1 MRYALLLALAAF
13 LPLSVP
19 AAADPISD
27 SVAAL
32 PGAIEEVKIAGT
44 WQKGDKSG
52 PYRIVISR
60 SGGDSV
66 TARLFVQWIA
76 YQEDGGA
83 TVDSTTEIKELA
95 DLKLDIV
102 SFESESDEDGLAV
115 YLETIDPNGDKDGS
129 YELHV
134 LSPAEYRFGPATN

>member
-1 MRYALLLALAAF
+1 MRYAFLLVLAAL
-13 LPLSVP
+13 LPLSTP
-19 AAADPISD
+19 AAADIISD
-27 SVAAL
+27 GVAAL
-32 PGAIEEVKIAGT
+32 PGAVEEVRIAGT
-44 WQKGDKSG
+44 WQSGEKSG

-66 TARLFVQWIA
+66 TARLFVQWLA

-83 TVDSTTEIKELA
+83 TVDSTIEIKELA

-102 SFESESDEDGLAV
+102 SFESESDQDGLSV

-129 YELHV
+129 Y
-134 LSPAEYRFGPATN
+134 

>member
-1 MRYALLLALAAF
+1 MKYAFVLALAVA
-13 LPLSVP
+13 LPLVP
-19 AAADPISD
+19 PAFADPIAD
-27 SVAAL
+27 GVAAI

-60 SGGDSV
+60 SGGDAV

-83 TVDSTTEIKELA
+83 TVDSTIEIKELA

-102 SFESESDEDGLAV
+102 SFESESDDDGLSV
-115 YLETIDPNGDKDGS
+115 YIETIDPNGDKDGS

-134 LSPAEYRFGPATN
+134 VSPTDYRFGPATN